1 MDALNEA
8 NLKTVVR
15 CLFIAA
21 MVGVFGGTFSKVEP
35 EVVVPMTRM
44 IVLDGRNY
52 EVGYDVTAKMA
63 ENGQW
68 TDPRVAMQ
76 GQPRVEVF
84 GYQVQGP
91 KVDLQ
96 VPEQLKR

>member
-35 EVVVPMTRM
+35 EVVVPLSRV

-52 EVGYDVTAKMA
+52 EVGYDVTF
-63 ENGQW
+63 

-76 GQPRVEVF
+76 GQPRVEVS